1 MNFKIALASVA
12 AFALMG
18 FGTAKP
24 VAAVDCPSAASS
36 YDLASSGVSSR
47 LRRYSSCVTY
57 SAGNDDCYSEFRRL
71 KSAQA
76 DFELAV
82 MGYKTACQ

>member
-1 MNFKIALASVA
+1 
-12 AFALMG
+12 MG
-18 FGTAKP
+18 FGNANP
-24 VAAVDCPSAASS
+24 VAAVDCRSAASS

-47 LRRYSSCVTY
+47 LRRYSTCVIY

-71 KSAQA
+71 KSAQT

-82 MGYKTACQ
+82 MGYKSACP